1 MAEVE
6 EAEVIDLTDSPPPE
20 RAPKR
25 ARSPPAAA
33 AAAAPPTAADEEAA
47 QRRRIQDFAR
57 SVPLPRVVA
66 AAAAA
71 APPQPEPPI
80 ELGDDSDE
88 DAAAAVAPP
97 EPEPPIELDS
107 DEDAA
112 ARERVMRFAAARA
125 AAAAR
130 APLAAAPAA
139 APPAAGAKAS
149 LAALAAERRARRG
162 SPPPAAEPAAAPA
175 APQPQ
180 RQAAPPLPPE
190 PAGLPRAAVLS
201 YNVWFREDVACAAR
215 LDAIGGA
222 IAAAGHPEIIVLQEV
237 TPAIFLHFSRAPWF
251 RHYDARP
258 TADEVLAARAAYFTC
273 LLWRRDAAGPA
284 PGAQGGGYSA
294 LPFENSAMGRDLKAA
309 RLLVRGAPLTVA
321 TAHLESPAGWQRP
334 FSEER
339 KAQATKALD
348 ALDAVAGPVLFVGDA
363 NWNEKNDG
371 AAPLPPGWA
380 DPWEALRPGE
390 PGYSYDAVENAMLA
404 RPGRRARPLRLRLDR
419 AWARLAPRWR
429 VASVEL
435 VGKEAVPGVAHEG
448 RPVLP
453 SDHYGLLLRLEQ
465 EEGARGEA
473 LGGGGEALGGGTGA
487 GAGTSAD
494 AEEEARR
501 RRLA

>member
-1 MAEVE
+1 MAGEPEV
-6 EAEVIDLTDSPPPE
+6 VDLTDSPPPE

-25 ARSPPAAA
+25 ARSPPAATP
-33 AAAAPPTAADEEAA
+33 AAAPPAVAADEEAA
-47 QRRRIQDFAR
+47 QRRRAQDSAR
-57 SVPLPRVVA
+57 SVPLPRAGA

-71 APPQPEPPI
+71 QPEREPPS
-80 ELGDDSDE
+80 ELGGG
-88 DAAAAVAPP
+88 
-97 EPEPPIELDS
+97 LGGG
-107 DEDAA
+107 AA
-112 ARERVMRFAAARA
+112 ARERAMRAAAARA
-125 AAAAR
+125 TAAAR
-130 APLAAAPAA
+130 APLAAARAA
-139 APPAAGAKAS
+139 APPVAAANAS

-162 SPPPAAEPAAAPA
+162 SPPPAGAPAAAPA
-175 APQPQ
+175 APRPQ
-180 RQAAPPLPPE
+180 RQAPPPE
-190 PAGLPRAAVLS
+190 PAGPPRAAILS

-215 LDAIGGA
+215 LDAVGGV
-222 IAAAGHPEIIVLQEV
+222 IAAAGHPELVALQEV
-237 TPAIFLHFSRAPWF
+237 TPAIFNHFSRAPWF
-251 RHYDARP
+251 RLYDARP

-273 LLWRRDAAGPA
+273 LLWRRDAAAPA

-294 LPFENSAMGRDLKAA
+294 LPFENSVMGRDLKAA

-339 KAQATKALD
+339 KVQATEALA
-348 ALDAVAGPVLFVGDA
+348 ALDAVPGPVVFVGDA

-371 AAPLPPGWA
+371 AAPLPPGWT
-380 DPWEALRPGE
+380 DLWEALRPGE

-465 EEGARGEA
+465 EEGVRGEA
-473 LGGGGEALGGGTGA
+473 LGGTGA
-487 GAGTSAD
+487 GAGAAGASAGTD
-494 AEEEARR
+494 AEEATRR
-501 RRLA
+501 RRLL